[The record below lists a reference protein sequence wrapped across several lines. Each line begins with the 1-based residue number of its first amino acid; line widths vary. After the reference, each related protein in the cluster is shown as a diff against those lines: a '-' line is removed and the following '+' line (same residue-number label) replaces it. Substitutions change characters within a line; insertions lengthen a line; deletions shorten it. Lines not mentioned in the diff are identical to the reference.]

1 MKHAMLALLVLS
13 LLTVSGVEESFFV
26 KDDEICCLIVVSDDA
41 KFADLLT
48 ATEIAKEVIELAGKG
63 CPFSLI
69 RFAGEIS
76 KEDTAQYN
84 LIMLGE
90 TGLGVEGE
98 TEEIA
103 EDLYLL
109 EDFFGT
115 GKDVLVVE
123 DPQALIELLQ
133 NL

>member
-13 LLTVSGVEESFFV
+13 LMISSGVKETFFV
-26 KDDEICCLIVVSDDA
+26 EDGKICCLIVVSDDA
-41 KFADLLT
+41 DFADLLT
-48 ATEIAKEVIELAGKG
+48 ATEIAKEVEGLAGNG

-69 RFAGEIS
+69 RFAEEIT
-76 KEDTAQYN
+76 KEDSAQYN

-90 TGLGVEGE
+90 TGLEVEGE
-98 TEEIA
+98 TEEIG
-103 EDLYLL
+103 EGLYLL

-133 NL
+133 NF